1 MARTKNRFNAVQ
13 IPEPVTAGVPVK
25 QRKSFRVALYAR
37 LSVELKSRPSESI
50 ANQLSILREFI
61 RNKAEFAEYHEY
73 VDSAVSGTS
82 FDRPAFGQMMN
93 DVREGKISCIIVKD
107 MSRFGRDYIEAS
119 NYIETIFPFLGVRF
133 ISVSDHFDTEAEFN
147 QNKALEIA
155 LKNLVNDMYAKD
167 ISKRVSVSRRLD
179 MERGKFTGS
188 NAPYGYKVDSGDAL
202 RKYVI
207 DRDAAAVVRQIFELA
222 ADGVTLR
229 EIAKALQEYRL
240 ALPGDYLK
248 TGNLYVENGAE
259 AKAWYPGTISN
270 ILKNQAYIGNMVQGK
285 RRTSLYDNEARH
297 ATDENDWIVVE
308 NTHEAIVDKE
318 LFNKVRAVM
327 DKKVEESIF
336 TSGRGKNLPIKED
349 IFAGILFCGNCG
361 RRIPL
366 ASRILE
372 KDGVLERQYFYSC
385 RYNYDFGW
393 KQCGCTIMEQELIK
407 VVNNLLTTQ
416 IAVMTDS
423 ARTEASK
430 DLSKKV
436 ETGKHSIWAQGGFS
450 EGTPPYGYYRATDG
464 SRKLL
469 IDEEVS
475 DNVVRIFNMF
485 LDGKGYAGI
494 AKTLQNE
501 GILSPPK
508 YRFYK
513 AGKIELAEKA
523 REWHYSHVKEI
534 LQGEYYIGNIVHGKQ
549 RKALDTG
556 RKNVKTDA
564 STWQRI
570 ENVHEPII
578 DKDTFYKTR
587 ERMEHIKKK
596 HLEASKPKA
605 DVPNKPDNILVYKT
619 KCACCG
625 GSVLIGRHHTYS
637 EKFYYKCKN
646 RRKLARLCE
655 NKYSYDYSEVM
666 DSVFSVIRQHMSL
679 CVEKTKFVQKMNSRK
694 ENVLQYDIYTK
705 QIAKLQNDVRRITAN
720 KSGLY
725 EDYREQL
732 ITAEELCQYQREY
745 ESRVNEIE
753 AQITELL
760 HRRSLYEKE
769 FHIDEG
775 WEETVN
781 KYMTKRKLTKELVD
795 AFVSE
800 IVFYDGNIEVKL
812 LYDDF
817 LKELLKVAEEREVSS
832 NG

>member
-1 MARTKNRFNAVQ
+1 MARKSRKNMPVAVA
-13 IPEPVTAGVPVK
+13 EPTDNLTAKAVLSMDKEAKPYQVGI
-25 QRKSFRVALYAR
+25 YAR
-37 LSVELKSRPSESI
+37 LSFESEANKERDTVDTQI
-50 ANQLSILREFI
+50 AYIREFI
-61 RNKAEFAEYHEY
+61 NSQDDMVEVEVYADIS
-73 VDSAVSGTS
+73 VTGTTFERPE
-82 FDRPAFGQMMN
+82 FDRMIQDIRAGRIN
-93 DVREGKISCIIVKD
+93 TVITRDL
-107 MSRFGRDYIEAS
+107 SRLGRNYVEAG
-119 NYIETIFPFLGVRF
+119 NYIERVFPFLDVRY
-133 ISVSDHFDTEAEFN
+133 IAITDDFDTARPGTD
-147 QNKALEIA
+147 LSVP
-155 LKNLVNDMYAKD
+155 LKNIVN
-167 ISKRVSVSRRLD
+167 
-179 MERGKFTGS
+179 
-188 NAPYGYKVDSGDAL
+188 
-202 RKYVI
+202 
-207 DRDAAAVVRQIFELA
+207 
-222 ADGVTLR
+222 
-229 EIAKALQEYRL
+229 EY
-240 ALPGDYLK
+240 Y
-248 TGNLYVENGAE
+248 
-259 AKAWYPGTISN
+259 
-270 ILKNQAYIGNMVQGK
+270 
-285 RRTSLYDNEARH
+285 
-297 ATDENDWIVVE
+297 
-308 NTHEAIVDKE
+308 
-318 LFNKVRAVM
+318 
-327 DKKVEESIF
+327 
-336 TSGRGKNLPIKED
+336 
-349 IFAGILFCGNCG
+349 
-361 RRIPL
+361 
-366 ASRILE
+366 
-372 KDGVLERQYFYSC
+372 
-385 RYNYDFGW
+385 
-393 KQCGCTIMEQELIK
+393 
-407 VVNNLLTTQ
+407 
-416 IAVMTDS
+416 
-423 ARTEASK
+423 SK

-475 DNVVRIFNMF
+475 DNVVRIFNIF

-513 AGKIELAEKA
+513 SGKIELAEKA

-556 RKNVKTDA
+556 RKNVKTDS

-781 KYMTKRKLTKELVD
+781 KYMAKRKLTKELVD

>member
-1 MARTKNRFNAVQ
+1 MARKSRKNMPVAVA
-13 IPEPVTAGVPVK
+13 EPTDNLTAKAVLSMDKEAKPYQVGI
-25 QRKSFRVALYAR
+25 YAR
-37 LSVELKSRPSESI
+37 LSFESEANKERDTVDTQI
-50 ANQLSILREFI
+50 AYIREFI
-61 RNKAEFAEYHEY
+61 NGQDDMVEVCVYADIS
-73 VDSAVSGTS
+73 VTGTTFERPE
-82 FDRPAFGQMMN
+82 FDRMIQDIRA
-93 DVREGKISCIIVKD
+93 GKINTVITRD
-107 MSRFGRDYIEAS
+107 LSRLGRNYVEAG
-119 NYIETIFPFLGVRF
+119 NYIERVFPFLDVRY
-133 ISVSDHFDTEAEFN
+133 IAITDDFDTARPGTD
-147 QNKALEIA
+147 LSVP
-155 LKNLVNDMYAKD
+155 LKNIVN
-167 ISKRVSVSRRLD
+167 
-179 MERGKFTGS
+179 
-188 NAPYGYKVDSGDAL
+188 
-202 RKYVI
+202 
-207 DRDAAAVVRQIFELA
+207 
-222 ADGVTLR
+222 
-229 EIAKALQEYRL
+229 EY
-240 ALPGDYLK
+240 Y
-248 TGNLYVENGAE
+248 
-259 AKAWYPGTISN
+259 
-270 ILKNQAYIGNMVQGK
+270 
-285 RRTSLYDNEARH
+285 
-297 ATDENDWIVVE
+297 
-308 NTHEAIVDKE
+308 
-318 LFNKVRAVM
+318 
-327 DKKVEESIF
+327 
-336 TSGRGKNLPIKED
+336 
-349 IFAGILFCGNCG
+349 
-361 RRIPL
+361 
-366 ASRILE
+366 
-372 KDGVLERQYFYSC
+372 
-385 RYNYDFGW
+385 
-393 KQCGCTIMEQELIK
+393 
-407 VVNNLLTTQ
+407 
-416 IAVMTDS
+416 
-423 ARTEASK
+423 SK

-513 AGKIELAEKA
+513 SGKIELAEKA

-725 EDYREQL
+725 SDNPDEW
-732 ITAEELCQYQREY
+732 ITAEKLEELLPDISYAVAPSRNHMVAKNGKAARPKYHVYSEIEEITDSSAHAALKAAIHNAYPFFDGNALDAARFIFGADSGEVVWQEGWTTIDEDIVVEISNEETPSASGPILEGSRNNTMSRFA
-745 ESRVNEIE
+745 SRVLKKYGVTDKAREAFEIH
-753 AQITELL
+753 A
-760 HRRSLYEKE
+760 
-769 FHIDEG
+769 
-775 WEETVN
+775 
-781 KYMTKRKLTKELVD
+781 
-795 AFVSE
+795 
-800 IVFYDGNIEVKL
+800 
-812 LYDDF
+812 
-817 LKELLKVAEEREVSS
+817 
-832 NG
+832 